1 MGVSIQCKGDR
12 SVKSWFAPAKL
23 NIFLHIVG
31 RRQDGRHE
39 LQTLFQLLDFGDALS
54 FEVTSDG
61 GIARSG
67 ALHLPE
73 DDLCVR
79 AARSLQQVSGTR
91 LGARIH
97 LIKRIPIGAGLGGG
111 SSDAATVLVALNHL
125 WQTHLTEDVL
135 TDIGESLG
143 ADVPLFV
150 RGGSAWGEGIGERL
164 TPAELPLQH
173 FCVVWPE
180 VCVPT
185 ATIFSDPEL
194 TRNTPRIRIPGPFDG
209 DRRNDLEPVARRRF
223 PEVGDCLEW
232 LGQFGAARMTGSG
245 GAAFLTVA
253 DSSAGEKILQQLPS
267 PLRGVV
273 ANGINRNPAF
283 ADEPDGV

>member
-1 MGVSIQCKGDR
+1 M
-12 SVKSWFAPAKL
+12 KSWFAPAKL
-23 NIFLHIVG
+23 NLFLHVVG
-31 RRQDGRHE
+31 RRQDGLHE
-39 LQTLFQLLDFGDALS
+39 LQTLFQLLDFGDELA
-54 FEVTSDG
+54 FELTGDG
-61 GIARSG
+61 AIVRDG
-67 ALHLPE
+67 AAQLPD

-79 AARSLQQVSGTR
+79 AARSLQQISGTR

-97 LIKRIPIGAGLGGG
+97 LTKRIPIGAGLGGG

-135 TDIGESLG
+135 TDLAASLG

-150 RGGSAWGEGIGERL
+150 RGASAWGEGIGERL
-164 TPAELPLQH
+164 TPAELPPQH

-180 VCVPT
+180 VRVPT
-185 ATIFSDPEL
+185 EVIFSDPEL
-194 TRNTPRIRIPGPFDG
+194 TRNTPRIRIPGPFKG

-223 PEVGDCLEW
+223 PEVGDCLQW

-253 DSSAGEKILQQLPS
+253 DSSAGEKLLQQLPLS
-267 PLRGVV
+267 LRGVV

>member
-1 MGVSIQCKGDR
+1 
-12 SVKSWFAPAKL
+12 
-23 NIFLHIVG
+23 VG

-67 ALHLPE
+67 ALHLPD

-135 TDIGESLG
+135 TDLAASLG

>member
-1 MGVSIQCKGDR
+1 MGVSIRCKEDR

-23 NIFLHIVG
+23 NLFLHVVG
-31 RRQDGRHE
+31 RRQDGLHE
-39 LQTLFQLLDFGDALS
+39 LQTLFQLLDFGDELA
-54 FEVTSDG
+54 FELTGDG
-61 GIARSG
+61 AIVRDG
-67 ALHLPE
+67 AAQLPD

-79 AARSLQQVSGTR
+79 AARSLQQISGTR

-97 LIKRIPIGAGLGGG
+97 LTKRIPIGAGLGGG

-135 TDIGESLG
+135 TDLAASLG

-150 RGGSAWGEGIGERL
+150 RGASAWGEGIGERL
-164 TPAELPLQH
+164 TPAELPPQH

-180 VCVPT
+180 VRVPT
-185 ATIFSDPEL
+185 EVIFSDPEL
-194 TRNTPRIRIPGPFDG
+194 TRNTPRIRIPGPFKG

-223 PEVGDCLEW
+223 PEVGDCLQW

-253 DSSAGEKILQQLPS
+253 DSSAGERLLQQLPLS
-267 PLRGVV
+267 LRGVV

>member
-1 MGVSIQCKGDR
+1 M
-12 SVKSWFAPAKL
+12 KSWFAPAKL
-23 NIFLHIVG
+23 NLFLHVVG
-31 RRQDGRHE
+31 RRQDGLHE
-39 LQTLFQLLDFGDALS
+39 LQTLFQLLDFGDELA
-54 FEVTSDG
+54 FELTGDG
-61 GIARSG
+61 AIVRDG
-67 ALHLPE
+67 AAQLPD

-79 AARSLQQVSGTR
+79 AARSLQQISGTR

-97 LIKRIPIGAGLGGG
+97 LTKRIPIGAGLGGG

-135 TDIGESLG
+135 TDLAASLG

-150 RGGSAWGEGIGERL
+150 RGASAWGEGIGERL
-164 TPAELPLQH
+164 TPAELPPQH

-180 VCVPT
+180 VRVPT
-185 ATIFSDPEL
+185 EVIFSDPEL
-194 TRNTPRIRIPGPFDG
+194 TRNTPRIRIPGPFKG

-223 PEVGDCLEW
+223 PEVGDCLQW

-253 DSSAGEKILQQLPS
+253 DSSAGERLLQQLPLS
-267 PLRGVV
+267 LRGVV

>member
-1 MGVSIQCKGDR
+1 VR
-12 SVKSWFAPAKL
+12 SWLAPAKL
-23 NIFLHIVG
+23 NLFLHVVG
-31 RRQDGRHE
+31 RRPDGLHE

-54 FEVTSDG
+54 FEVTDDG
-61 GIARSG
+61 IIARDG
-67 ALHLPE
+67 IPYLPD

-79 AARSLQQVSGTR
+79 AARSLQRASRTR
-91 LGARIH
+91 FGARIR
-97 LIKRIPIGAGLGGG
+97 LTKRIPIGAGLGGG

-125 WQTHLTEDVL
+125 WQTRLTEDAL

-150 RGGSAWGEGIGERL
+150 RGRSAWGEGIGERL
-164 TPAELPLQH
+164 TPVELPPQH

-180 VCVPT
+180 VSVPT
-185 ATIFSDPEL
+185 KIIFSDPEL
-194 TRNTPRIRIPGPFDG
+194 TRNTPRIRIPSPFEG

-223 PEVGDCLEW
+223 PKVGDCIEW

-245 GAAFLTVA
+245 GAAFLAVA
-253 DSSAGEKILQQLPS
+253 DGSAGERVLQQLPS
-267 PLRGVV
+267 PLRGVT